1 MMVNAKKKEYHNNFF
16 GDFPREKKFEDYQSP
31 EAEALFLSAWITRVS
46 VAKYPI
52 PPGNSLVIVKFLTTW
67 GDLTESMGTAT
78 LKVCDGYQKIPFPYD
93 NEASST
99 VKSALERSIRLIL
112 ASL

>member
-1 MMVNAKKKEYHNNFF
+1 MPTKEYQNNFF
-16 GDFPREKKFEDYQSP
+16 VIYRRIKKFENYQSF
-31 EAEALFLSAWITRVS
+31 ETDVLFLSAGITRVS

-52 PPGNSLVIVKFLTTW
+52 PPGNSLAIVKFLTTW
-67 GDLTESMGTAT
+67 GDLTESKGTAT